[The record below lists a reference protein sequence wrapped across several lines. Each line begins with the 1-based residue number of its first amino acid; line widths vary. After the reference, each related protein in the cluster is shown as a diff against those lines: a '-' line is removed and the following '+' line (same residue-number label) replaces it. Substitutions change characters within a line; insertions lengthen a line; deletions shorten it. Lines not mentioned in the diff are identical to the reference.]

1 MSVHDWIF
9 QITKYFESV
18 IKYFESMSKNKKK
31 NKKNRKKEKTHCRLK
46 TTSLYVSGDMYGV
59 FMARSIIFII

>member
-18 IKYFESMSKNKKK
+18 IKYFESMSKNKKRIRK
-31 NKKNRKKEKTHCRLK
+31 IERKKKHTA
-46 TTSLYVSGDMYGV
+46 G
-59 FMARSIIFII
+59 